1 MKVLFQSRV
10 DLYNPRGGDTI
21 QMEQTK
27 KAIEKLDPSVK
38 IDIDT
43 CVKYKDISKY
53 DIVHL
58 FNLDWIPE
66 TYLQAK
72 WAKENNKKVVLSA
85 IHHSEK
91 EVSLFEKEA
100 RFGIRRIYNAIIP
113 WQSMRDVWKN
123 IYRSV
128 FNYKKAYPTLI
139 QLVKGIR
146 NEQREIVKMSDVIVV
161 QTKEEAKDI
170 ETDFNVKNFKWEK
183 VVNGVNVDIFDNA
196 RKSFKGKKKDIIL
209 NVGRIE
215 PRKNQLNLIRAFE
228 LMQKNEKYKDF
239 KLVFI
244 GAFSKNHPE
253 YVYRF
258 KKLVEENSNIS
269 YLGVVS
275 LEEVAK
281 HMSESLVYAH
291 TSWFETTGL
300 VCLEAAVSGL
310 SIVATGT
317 RVKEYIGNKAY
328 YCKPDDIVSIKKGI
342 INAIERPID
351 IKGLQN
357 NVNKTYSW
365 EEAAKQTLD
374 IYNSLVN

>member
-27 KAIEKLDPSVK
+27 KAIEKLDSSIK

-43 CVKYKDISKY
+43 SIKKKDISKY

-72 WAKENNKKVVLSA
+72 WAKENGKKIVLSA

-91 EVSLFEKEA
+91 EVLLFEKEA
-100 RFGIRRIYNAIIP
+100 RFGIRRLYNAIIP

-123 IYRSV
+123 IYRSI
-128 FNYKKAYPTLI
+128 FNYKKAYPTLV
-139 QLVKGIR
+139 QLFKGIR

-161 QTKEEAKDI
+161 QTKEEAIDI
-170 ETDFNVKNFKWEK
+170 GKDFNVKNFKWKK
-183 VVNGVNVDIFDNA
+183 VVNGVNVDVFYNA
-196 RKSFKGKKKDIIL
+196 RKSFKGKKKKIIL

-215 PRKNQLNLIRAFE
+215 PRKNQLSLIKAFE
-228 LMQKNEKYKDF
+228 LLQKEEKYKDF

-244 GAFSKNHPE
+244 GALSKNHPE

-258 KKLVEENSNIS
+258 KKLVKENSNIS

-275 LEEVAK
+275 LEKVAK

-317 RVKEYIGNKAY
+317 RVREYIGNKAY
-328 YCKPDDIVSIKKGI
+328 YCKPDDIISIKNGLVD
-342 INAIERPID
+342 AIENPVD
-351 IKGLQN
+351 IEGLQKD
-357 NVNKTYSW
+357 VKKTYSW
-365 EEAAKQTLD
+365 EEAAKQTIS
-374 IYNSLVN
+374 IYNSLMN